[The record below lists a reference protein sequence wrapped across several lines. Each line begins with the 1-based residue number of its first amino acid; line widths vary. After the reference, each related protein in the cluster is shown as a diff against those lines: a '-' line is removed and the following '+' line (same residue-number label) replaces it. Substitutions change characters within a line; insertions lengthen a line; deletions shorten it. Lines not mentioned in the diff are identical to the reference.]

1 MSKNKQ
7 QEQTKNENAIPCKV
21 ILVGESGV
29 GKTSIISRFINKYE
43 EKAESTLSSYFT
55 NKTIIVD
62 GYKLNLEIW
71 DTAGQE
77 IYRAVTSL
85 FYKDA
90 YICLLVY
97 DITNKTTFNS
107 IRDYW
112 YENVVSNGMAGILF
126 GVAGNKCDL
135 YEEEDVSEKEA
146 REFSTSIN
154 ACFQFTSAKLNTS
167 INDMFL
173 LLGKQFIKSDFM
185 KTLIPKYVDKNVNDN
200 SLSIE
205 RIKLENNNENTQNS
219 ENKQEK
225 TRITKKK
232 KTFC

>member
-1 MSKNKQ
+1 MSKKGKQ
-7 QEQTKNENAIPCKV
+7 QQIKNETPIPCKV
-21 ILVGESGV
+21 VLVGESGV

-43 EKAESTLSSYFT
+43 EETESTLSSYFT

-62 GYKLNLEIW
+62 GYKINLEIW

-77 IYRAVTSL
+77 KYRAVTSL

-112 YENVVSNGMAGILF
+112 YENVVSLGMSGILF

-135 YEEEDVSEKEA
+135 YEEEDVSENEA
-146 REFSTSIN
+146 IEFSNSIN
-154 ACFQFTSAKLNTS
+154 ACFKLTSAKLNTS
-167 INDMFL
+167 IDDIFFS
-173 LLGKQFIKSDFM
+173 LGEQFVQSEFM
-185 KTLIPKYVDKNVNDN
+185 KTLIPKYIDKNVKDKA
-200 SLSIE
+200 LSIE
-205 RIKLENNNENTQNS
+205 RIKIENDNENNG
-219 ENKQEK
+219 NKKQKSK
-225 TRITKKK
+225 THKKK
-232 KTFC
+232 SFC

>member
-1 MSKNKQ
+1 MSKKGKQ
-7 QEQTKNENAIPCKV
+7 QQIKNETPIPCKV
-21 ILVGESGV
+21 VLVGESGV

-43 EKAESTLSSYFT
+43 EETESTLSSYFT

-62 GYKLNLEIW
+62 GYKINLEIW

-77 IYRAVTSL
+77 KYRAVTSL

-112 YENVVSNGMAGILF
+112 YENVVSLGMSGILF

-135 YEEEDVSEKEA
+135 YEEEDVSENEA
-146 REFSTSIN
+146 IEFSNSIN
-154 ACFQFTSAKLNTS
+154 ACFKLTSAKLNTS
-167 INDMFL
+167 IDDIFFS
-173 LLGKQFIKSDFM
+173 LGEQFVQSEFM
-185 KTLIPKYVDKNVNDN
+185 KTLIPKYIDKNVKDKA
-200 SLSIE
+200 LSIE
-205 RIKLENNNENTQNS
+205 RIKIENDNENNENK
-219 ENKQEK
+219 KQKSK
-225 TRITKKK
+225 THKKK
-232 KTFC
+232 LFC

>member
-1 MSKNKQ
+1 MSKKGQ
-7 QEQTKNENAIPCKV
+7 QQQIKNETPIPCKV

-29 GKTSIISRFINKYE
+29 GKTSIISRFINKYD
-43 EKAESTLSSYFT
+43 EKTESTLSSYFT

-62 GYKLNLEIW
+62 GYKINLEIW

-77 IYRAVTSL
+77 KYRAVTSL

-112 YENVVSNGMAGILF
+112 YENVVSLGMSGILF

-135 YEEEDVSEKEA
+135 YEEEDVSENEA
-146 REFSTSIN
+146 IEFSNSIN
-154 ACFQFTSAKLNTS
+154 ACFKLTSAKLNTS
-167 INDMFL
+167 IDEMFFS
-173 LLGKQFIKSDFM
+173 LGEQFVQSEFM
-185 KTLIPKYVDKNVNDN
+185 KTLIPKYIDKNVKDKA
-200 SLSIE
+200 LSIE
-205 RIKLENNNENTQNS
+205 RIKIENDNENNENK
-219 ENKQEK
+219 KQKSK
-225 TRITKKK
+225 THKKK
-232 KTFC
+232 LFC

>member
-1 MSKNKQ
+1 MSKKGQ
-7 QEQTKNENAIPCKV
+7 QQQIKNETPIPCKV

-29 GKTSIISRFINKYE
+29 GKTSMISRFINKYD
-43 EKAESTLSSYFT
+43 EKVESTLSSYFT

-62 GYKLNLEIW
+62 GYKINLEIW

-77 IYRAVTSL
+77 KYRAVTSL

-112 YENVVSNGMAGILF
+112 YENVVSLGMSGILF

-135 YEEEDVSEKEA
+135 YEEEDVSENEA
-146 REFSTSIN
+146 IEFSNSIN
-154 ACFQFTSAKLNTS
+154 ACFKLTSAKLNTS
-167 INDMFL
+167 IDEMFFS
-173 LLGKQFIKSDFM
+173 LGEQFVQSEFM
-185 KTLIPKYVDKNVNDN
+185 KTLIPKYIDKNVKDKA
-200 SLSIE
+200 LSIE
-205 RIKLENNNENTQNS
+205 RIKIENNNENN
-219 ENKQEK
+219 ENKKQK
-225 TRITKKK
+225 NSIKKTKKS
-232 KTFC
+232 FC

>member
-1 MSKNKQ
+1 MSKKGKQ
-7 QEQTKNENAIPCKV
+7 QQIKNETPIPCKV
-21 ILVGESGV
+21 VLVGESGV

-43 EKAESTLSSYFT
+43 EETESTLSSYFT

-62 GYKLNLEIW
+62 GYKINLEIW

-77 IYRAVTSL
+77 KYRAVTSL

-112 YENVVSNGMAGILF
+112 YENVVSLGMSGILF

-135 YEEEDVSEKEA
+135 YEEEDVSENEA
-146 REFSTSIN
+146 IEFSNSIN
-154 ACFQFTSAKLNTS
+154 ACFKLTSAKLNTS
-167 INDMFL
+167 IDDIFFS
-173 LLGKQFIKSDFM
+173 LGEQFVQSEFM
-185 KTLIPKYVDKNVNDN
+185 KTLIPKYIDKNVKDKA
-200 SLSIE
+200 LSIE
-205 RIKLENNNENTQNS
+205 RIKLENDNENNENKKQKSKTQ
-219 ENKQEK
+219 
-225 TRITKKK
+225 KKK
-232 KTFC
+232 YFC

>member
-1 MSKNKQ
+1 MSKKGKQ
-7 QEQTKNENAIPCKV
+7 QQIKNETPIPCKV
-21 ILVGESGV
+21 VLVGESGV

-43 EKAESTLSSYFT
+43 EETESTLSSYFT

-62 GYKLNLEIW
+62 GYKINLEIW

-77 IYRAVTSL
+77 KYRAVTSL

-112 YENVVSNGMAGILF
+112 YENVVSLGMSGILF

-135 YEEEDVSEKEA
+135 YEEEDVSENEA
-146 REFSTSIN
+146 IEFSNSIN
-154 ACFQFTSAKLNTS
+154 ACFKLTSAKLNTS
-167 INDMFL
+167 IDEMFFS
-173 LLGKQFIKSDFM
+173 LGEQFVQSEFM
-185 KTLIPKYVDKNVNDN
+185 KTLIPKYIDKNVKDKA
-200 SLSIE
+200 LSIE
-205 RIKLENNNENTQNS
+205 RIKIENDNENNG
-219 ENKQEK
+219 NKKQKSK
-225 TRITKKK
+225 THKKK
-232 KTFC
+232 SFC

>member
-1 MSKNKQ
+1 MSKKPEQ
-7 QEQTKNENAIPCKV
+7 QQIKNETPIPCKV

-29 GKTSIISRFINKYE
+29 GKTSIISRFINKYD
-43 EKAESTLSSYFT
+43 EKPESTLSSYFT

-62 GYKLNLEIW
+62 GYKLNLEVW

-77 IYRAVTSL
+77 IYRSITSL

-97 DITNKTTFNS
+97 DITNKTTFNC

-112 YENVVSNGMAGILF
+112 YENVITSGTAGMIL

-146 REFSTSIN
+146 RDFSASIN
-154 ACFQFTSAKLNTS
+154 ACFKLTSAKLNTS
-167 INDMFL
+167 IDDMFNM
-173 LLGKQFIKSDFM
+173 LGQQFIKSDIM
-185 KTLIPKYVDKNVNDN
+185 KTLMPKYIDKNENN
-200 SLSIE
+200 KALSIE
-205 RIKLENNNENTQNS
+205 RIKIENNNENTQN
-219 ENKQEK
+219 KKEK
-225 TRITKKK
+225 TKNKKSK
-232 KTFC
+232 KSFC